1 MFNESII
8 IDIYE
13 KVLQDK
19 NTSPEYNRLRR
30 KCIEQRDKFETNL
43 TEEQR
48 KELDNLIE
56 ERAVMDEVE
65 LKEFFIEGFKRG
77 AKIVSEVLCSKTW

>member
-77 AKIVSEVLCSKTW
+77 AKIVSEVLCSKT

>member
-19 NTSPEYNRLRR
+19 NASPEYNILRR

-65 LKEFFIEGFKRG
+65 LREFFIEGFKRG
-77 AKIVSEVLCSKTW
+77 AKIVSEVLCSKT

>member
-65 LKEFFIEGFKRG
+65 LREFFIEGFKRG
-77 AKIVSEVLCSKTW
+77 AKIVSEVLCSKT

>member
-48 KELDNLIE
+48 KNSENYITIMNDNI
-56 ERAVMDEVE
+56 D
-65 LKEFFIEGFKRG
+65 KFKRELL
-77 AKIVSEVLCSKTW
+77 K

>member
-65 LKEFFIEGFKRG
+65 LREFFIEGFKRG
-77 AKIVSEVLCSKTW
+77 AKIVSEILCSKT

>member
-65 LKEFFIEGFKRG
+65 LREFFIEGFKRG

>member
-8 IDIYE
+8 IDIYQ

-65 LKEFFIEGFKRG
+65 LREFFIEGFKRG
-77 AKIVSEVLCSKTW
+77 AKIVSEVLCSKT

>member
-56 ERAVMDEVE
+56 ERAVMDELE
-65 LKEFFIEGFKRG
+65 LREFFIEGFKRG
-77 AKIVSEVLCSKTW
+77 AKIVSEVLCSKT

>member
-19 NTSPEYNRLRR
+19 NTSPEYNILRR

-65 LKEFFIEGFKRG
+65 LREFFIEGFKRG
-77 AKIVSEVLCSKTW
+77 AKIVSEVLCSKT